1 MANQLKFESIVNR
14 LPIEFSSLPTI
25 LYKKHKNNWDGNG
38 PRNMG
43 RDGQVNDTP
52 YPTCPYHMPINSTRF
67 QDPRLY
73 IPTKVAGDII
83 RAQDLNDLIDRM
95 KILIKVWNAE
105 QDDLKGYGIR
115 SKIRT
120 RITHLYPN
128 HIVRSVDAGNGIE
141 SAETFSIYEGSLA
154 VTTTSQSTVLT
165 NNVTHPTVNGTIEF
179 TTSFRYATKIVGNGN
194 KLDFYSFEKLTYF
207 DDPSAVYKGSLTF
220 TDTNIQGEVFL
231 THELSDETD
240 TFSSTYWNSYDTL
253 ILQPEGQRLDVYTR
267 VAGFMDPVATGEL
280 LFDGASFS
288 GPHIEQDCK
297 RFKIVASGTTMR
309 LYSVTAIGSVTTSTT
324 VAGVTTTTT
333 TPVVDNNKE
342 LLAPNRLETLIGTY
356 TISGVTTTTASTINV
371 TGASSVIE
379 EPKDYGF
386 YMIIGTDEAG
396 VRANVAS
403 ALTNPAG
410 ITNQIH
416 KNFKI
421 GDMLPYRIPENLI
434 NNYDNTAHNHH
445 GGVTDLLPIQ
455 VVNGLSLGTYN
466 LRVPSTN
473 ALVCNNAGVPIEFA
487 NNTAYIWSYRTPEPE
502 GFIRYIGLASIEI
515 PRMNWGSDAT
525 GTKNKIDEYDWTYR
539 VTHDKNYKAKYP
551 IIKQVEWNKLRNT
564 LRTYCDKVIN
574 LDLATLDVDN
584 TGVSDFLAA
593 QVGNGSTTTDL
604 NDPDT
609 AFDNYQAETKALVK
623 VNFYNV
629 LVEAYR
635 VLVNSCLCNSD
646 CSCNS
651 NCLCNT
657 NCGCNYSG

>member
-14 LPIEFSSLPTI
+14 LPKEYSSRPKI
-25 LYKKHKNNWDGNG
+25 LYKKHKNNTEGHK
-38 PRNMG
+38 PRNLG
-43 RDGQVNDTP
+43 RDGQINDKP
-52 YPTCPYHMPINSTRF
+52 YPACPYHMPINSTRF

-73 IPTKVAGDII
+73 ISTKVAGDII

-128 HIVRSVDAGNGIE
+128 HIVRSVDAGNGVE
-141 SAETFSIYEGSLA
+141 SAETFSIHEGSLA
-154 VTTTSQSTVLT
+154 VTTTTQSTVLT
-165 NNVTHPTVNGTIEF
+165 NTTTNPTATGTIEF
-179 TTSFRYATKIVGNGN
+179 TTSFKNATKIVGNGN
-194 KLDFYSFEKLTYF
+194 KLDFYSFDKVSYF
-207 DDPSAVYKGSLTF
+207 DEPAAVYKGSINF
-220 TDTNIQGEVFL
+220 TDTNIQGEVIL
-231 THELSDETD
+231 SHEFSDETD
-240 TFSSTYWNSYDTL
+240 TFSSTYWDSYDTL
-253 ILQPEGQRLDVYTR
+253 IIQPEGQRLDVYTR
-267 VAGFMDPVATGEL
+267 VAGVIDTVSTGDL
-280 LFDGASFS
+280 IFDGASFS

-297 RFKIVASGTTMR
+297 RFKIVASGKTMKF
-309 LYSVTAIGSVTTSTT
+309 YSVTATGT
-324 VAGVTTTTT
+324 A
-333 TPVVDNNKE
+333 VDNNKE

-356 TISGVTTTTASTINV
+356 NISGVTTTTASTVTV

-396 VRANVAS
+396 VRAKVAS

-421 GDMLPYRIPENLI
+421 GDMLPYRIPENLV
-434 NNYDNTAHNHH
+434 NNYDNNAYNHH

-487 NNTAYIWSYRTPEPE
+487 NKTTYVWSYRTPEPE
-502 GFIRYIGLASIEI
+502 GFIRYIGLAAIEI
-515 PRMNWGSDAT
+515 PRLYWGSDAT

-539 VTHDKNYKAKYP
+539 VTHNKNYKAKYP
-551 IIKQVEWNKLRNT
+551 IIKQAEWKKLRNT

-574 LDLATLDVDN
+574 LDLATLDEDN
-584 TGVSDFLAA
+584 TGVADFLAA
-593 QVGNGSTTTDL
+593 QVGNGSTTADL
-604 NDPDT
+604 DDPDT

-646 CSCNS
+646 CKCNS

-657 NCGCNYSG
+657 NCGCNYDD

>member
-1 MANQLKFESIVNR
+1 MANQLKFESMVNR
-14 LPIEFSSLPTI
+14 LPIEFSSLPKI
-25 LYKKHKNNWDGNG
+25 LYKKHKNNRVGNG
-38 PRNMG
+38 PRNIG
-43 RDGQVNDTP
+43 RDGQVNDAP

-128 HIVRSVDAGNGIE
+128 HIVRSVDAGNGVE
-141 SAETFSIYEGSLA
+141 SAENYSIYEGSLA
-154 VTTTSQSTVLT
+154 VTTTTQSTVLT
-165 NNVTHPTVNGTIEF
+165 HTTTNPTATGTVEF
-179 TTSFRYATKIVGNGN
+179 TTSFKNATKIVGNGN
-194 KLDFYSFEKLTYF
+194 KLDFYSYDKVSYF
-207 DDPSAVYKGSLTF
+207 DEPAAVYKGSINF
-220 TDTNIQGEVFL
+220 TDTDIQGEVIL
-231 THELSDETD
+231 SHEFSDVMD
-240 TFSSTYWNSYDTL
+240 TFSSTYWDSYDTL
-253 ILQPEGQRLDVYTR
+253 IIQPEGQRLDLYTR
-267 VAGFMDPVATGEL
+267 VAGVIDIVSTGEL

-309 LYSVTAIGSVTTSTT
+309 LYSVTAIGNVTTTTT

-333 TPVVDNNKE
+333 TPAVDNNKE
-342 LLAPNRLETLIGTY
+342 LLTPNRLETLIGTY
-356 TISGVTTTTASTINV
+356 TISGVTTTTASTVNV

-421 GDMLPYRIPENLI
+421 GDMLPYRIPENLV
-434 NNYDNTAHNHH
+434 NNYDNSAHNHH

-455 VVNGLSLGTYN
+455 AVNGLSLGTYN

-473 ALVCNNAGVPIEFA
+473 ELVCNNAGVPIEFA

-515 PRMNWGSDAT
+515 PRMYWGSDAT
-525 GTKNKIDEYDWTYR
+525 GTKNKINEYDWTYR

-604 NDPDT
+604 DDPDT

-657 NCGCNYSG
+657 NCGCNYDD